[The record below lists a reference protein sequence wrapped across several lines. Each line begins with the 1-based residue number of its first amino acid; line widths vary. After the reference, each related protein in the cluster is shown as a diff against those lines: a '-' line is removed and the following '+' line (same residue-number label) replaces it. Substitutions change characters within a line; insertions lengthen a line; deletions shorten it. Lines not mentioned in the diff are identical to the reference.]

1 MTFIQEIFEAMGSI
15 LTQFVAFIVD
25 VFEGVISIFYTSGEQ
40 GGITEMGYILFL
52 GVVVGLFWF
61 VLSWLRRL
69 ITLRNRG

>member
-1 MTFIQEIFEAMGSI
+1 MTLIQKIFEAMGQI
-15 LTQFVAFIVD
+15 LTQFVSFIVD
-25 VFEGVISIFYTSGEQ
+25 VFEGVVSIFYVEGAD
-40 GGITEMGYILFL
+40 GGITTMGYILFL